1 MSGKLVVIGFGPGS
15 KDDMTLRA
23 VKALDEA
30 DIITGFTTYV
40 KILQEFFPDKPY
52 KSTGMTKE
60 VDRCRMAVEEAS
72 KGKNVALVS
81 SGDSGIY
88 GMAGIAYQVADE
100 MDADIE
106 IEIIPGITA
115 ASSAAAIL
123 GAPLTHDTA
132 LISLSNRL
140 TPWELIEKR
149 LDAAAASDM
158 VIALYNPKS
167 HGRPDLI
174 EKAFK
179 IMGKHKDSNTVVGV
193 VRNIGRKD
201 QDSWI
206 SSMKDFDFSK
216 IDMFCTVVIGNSKTY
231 ALDGKMIT
239 PRGYDVGGE

>member
-1 MSGKLVVIGFGPGS
+1 MPGKLTVVGFGPGS
-15 KDDMTLRA
+15 KGDMTLRA
-23 VKALDEA
+23 VEAIEKA
-30 DIITGFTTYV
+30 DIVTGFTTYV
-40 KILQEFFPDKPY
+40 KILQEFFPDKQY
-52 KSTGMTKE
+52 KSNGMTKE
-60 VDRCRMAVEEAS
+60 VDRCRMAVEDAM
-72 KGKNVALVS
+72 KGQDVVMVS

-88 GMAGIAYQVADE
+88 GMAAICYQVADE

-106 IEIIPGITA
+106 IDVVPGITA

-132 LISLSNRL
+132 LISLSDRL

-149 LDAAAASDM
+149 LDAAAMSDM
-158 VIALYNPKS
+158 VIALYNPRS
-167 HGRPDLI
+167 HGRPDLL

-179 IMGKHKDSNTVVGV
+179 IMGKHKDANTVVGV

-206 SSMKDFDFSK
+206 CSMKDFDFQK
-216 IDMFCTVVIGNSKTY
+216 VDMFCTVVIGNSKTY

-239 PRGYDVGGE
+239 PRGYNIEG

>member
-1 MSGKLVVIGFGPGS
+1 MPGKLTVVGFGPGS
-15 KDDMTLRA
+15 KGDMTLRA
-23 VKALDEA
+23 VEAIEKA

-40 KILQEFFPDKPY
+40 RILQEFFPDKKY
-52 KSTGMTKE
+52 KSNGMTKE
-60 VDRCRMAVEEAS
+60 VDRCRMAVEDAM
-72 KGKNVALVS
+72 KGQDVVMVS

-88 GMAGIAYQVADE
+88 GMAAICYQVADE

-106 IEIIPGITA
+106 MDVIPGITA

-132 LISLSNRL
+132 LISLSDRL
-140 TPWELIEKR
+140 TPWDLIEKR

-158 VIALYNPKS
+158 VVALYNPRS
-167 HGRPDLI
+167 HGRPDLL

-179 IMGKHKDSNTVVGV
+179 IMGKHKDPNTVVGV

-201 QDSWI
+201 QDSWVC
-206 SSMKDFDFSK
+206 SMKDFDFEK
-216 IDMFCTVVIGNSKTY
+216 VDMFCTVVIGNSKTY

-239 PRGYDVGGE
+239 PRGYEI

>member
-1 MSGKLVVIGFGPGS
+1 MPGKLKVVGFGPGG
-15 KDDMTLRA
+15 KGDMTLRA
-23 VKALDEA
+23 IEA
-30 DIITGFTTYV
+30 IENAEIVMGFTTYI
-40 KILQEFFPDKPY
+40 KILQEIFPDKQF

-60 VDRCRMAVEEAS
+60 VDRCKMAVQEAAT
-72 KGKNVALVS
+72 GKEVVMVS

-88 GMAGIAYQVADE
+88 GMAAITYQVADE
-100 MDADIE
+100 LDADID
-106 IEIIPGITA
+106 IEVIPGITA
-115 ASSAAAIL
+115 ASSAAAVL

-140 TPWELIEKR
+140 TPWDLIEKR

-158 VIALYNPKS
+158 VVALYNPKS

-179 IMGKHKDSNTVVGV
+179 IMGKYKDPNTVVGV

-206 SSMKDFDFSK
+206 CSMKDFDFEK
-216 IDMFCTVVIGNSKTY
+216 IDMFCTVIIGNSKTY

-239 PRGYDVGGE
+239 PRGYEIGGE

>member
-1 MSGKLVVIGFGPGS
+1 MVGKLTVVGFGPGS
-15 KDDMTLRA
+15 KGDMTLRA
-23 VKALDEA
+23 VEAIEKA
-30 DIITGFTTYV
+30 DIVTGFTTYV
-40 KILQEFFPDKPY
+40 KILQEFFPDKQY
-52 KSTGMTKE
+52 KSNGMTKE
-60 VDRCRMAVEEAS
+60 VDRCRMAVEDAM
-72 KGKNVALVS
+72 KGQNVVMVS

-88 GMAGIAYQVADE
+88 GMAAICYQVADE

-106 IEIIPGITA
+106 MDVIPGITA

-132 LISLSNRL
+132 LISLSDRL
-140 TPWELIEKR
+140 TPWDLIKRR

-158 VIALYNPKS
+158 VVALYNPRS
-167 HGRPDLI
+167 HGRPDLL
-174 EKAFK
+174 EEAFG
-179 IMGKHKDSNTVVGV
+179 IMGKHKSPDTIVGV

-239 PRGYDVGGE
+239 PRGYEIGGE

>member
-179 IMGKHKDSNTVVGV
+179 IMGKHKDPNTVVGV

>member
-140 TPWELIEKR
+140 TLWELIEKR

-179 IMGKHKDSNTVVGV
+179 IMGKHKDPNTVVGV

>member
-167 HGRPDLI
+167 HGRP
-174 EKAFK
+174 
-179 IMGKHKDSNTVVGV
+179 
-193 VRNIGRKD
+193 
-201 QDSWI
+201 I
-206 SSMKDFDFSK
+206 S
-216 IDMFCTVVIGNSKTY
+216 
-231 ALDGKMIT
+231 
-239 PRGYDVGGE
+239 

>member
-174 EKAFK
+174 EKAFR
-179 IMGKHKDSNTVVGV
+179 IMGRHKDPNTVVGV

>member
-81 SGDSGIY
+81 SWDSGIY
-88 GMAGIAYQVADE
+88 GMAAIAYQVADE

-106 IEIIPGITA
+106 IEIVPGITA

-158 VIALYNPKS
+158 VVALYNPKS

-179 IMGKHKDSNTVVGV
+179 IMGKHKDPNTVVGV

-206 SSMKDFDFSK
+206 TSMKDFDFSK

-239 PRGYDVGGE
+239 PRGYDIGSE

>member
-1 MSGKLVVIGFGPGS
+1 MTGKLTVVGFGPGS

-23 VKALDEA
+23 VRAIEEA
-30 DIITGFTTYV
+30 DVVTGFTTYIR
-40 KILQEFFPDKPY
+40 ILKEFFPDKEY
-52 KSTGMTKE
+52 KSTGMTRE

-72 KGKNVALVS
+72 KGKKVALVS

-100 MDADIE
+100 MDSDVE
-106 IEIIPGITA
+106 IEVVPGITA

-149 LDAAAASDM
+149 LDAAASSDM

-179 IMGKHKDSNTVVGV
+179 IMGKHKDPNTVVGV

-201 QDSWI
+201 QDRWI
-206 SSMKDFDFSK
+206 CSMEDFDFEK

-231 ALDGKMIT
+231 GLDGKMIT
-239 PRGYDVGGE
+239 PRGYDIGGE

>member
-60 VDRCRMAVEEAS
+60 VDRCRMAVEEAM
-72 KGKNVALVS
+72 KGQDVVMVS

-88 GMAGIAYQVADE
+88 GMAAISYQVADE
-100 MDADIE
+100 MSADIE
-106 IEIIPGITA
+106 IDVVPGITA
-115 ASSAAAIL
+115 ASSAASIL

-149 LDAAAASDM
+149 LDAAASSDM
-158 VIALYNPKS
+158 VIALYNPRS
-167 HGRPDLI
+167 NGRPDLL
-174 EKAFK
+174 EKAFA
-179 IMGKHKDSNTVVGV
+179 IMGRYKDPNTVVGV

-206 SSMKDFDFSK
+206 CSMKDFDFEK
-216 IDMFCTVVIGNSKTY
+216 VDMFCTVVIGNSKTY

-239 PRGYDVGGE
+239 PRGYEI

>member
-1 MSGKLVVIGFGPGS
+1 
-15 KDDMTLRA
+15 
-23 VKALDEA
+23 
-30 DIITGFTTYV
+30 
-40 KILQEFFPDKPY
+40 
-52 KSTGMTKE
+52 
-60 VDRCRMAVEEAS
+60 
-72 KGKNVALVS
+72 
-81 SGDSGIY
+81 
-88 GMAGIAYQVADE
+88 MAGIAYQVADE
-100 MDADIE
+100 MDAEIDIE
-106 IEIIPGITA
+106 VIPGITA

-149 LDAAAASDM
+149 LDAAASSDM

-174 EKAFK
+174 EKAFE
-179 IMGKHKDSNTVVGV
+179 IMSRHKNPDTVVGV

-216 IDMFCTVVIGNSKTY
+216 IDMFCTVIIGNSKTY

-239 PRGYDVGGE
+239 PRGYEIGGE

>member
-23 VKALDEA
+23 VKAIEDA
-30 DIITGFTTYV
+30 DIITGFTTYI
-40 KILQEFFPDKPY
+40 KLLQEFFPDKEY

-88 GMAGIAYQVADE
+88 GMAAIAYQVADE
-100 MDADIE
+100 MDAEIDIE
-106 IEIIPGITA
+106 VIPGITA

-149 LDAAAASDM
+149 LDAAAESDM

-179 IMGKHKDSNTVVGV
+179 IMGKHKDPNTVVGV

-206 SSMKDFDFSK
+206 SSMKDFDFSR

-239 PRGYDVGGE
+239 PRGYEIGGE

>member
-1 MSGKLVVIGFGPGS
+1 MAGKLTVVGFGPGS
-15 KDDMTLRA
+15 KGDMTLRA
-23 VKALDEA
+23 IEAIENA
-30 DIITGFTTYV
+30 DIVTGFTTYI
-40 KILQEFFPDKPY
+40 KILQEFFPDKEF

-60 VDRCRMAVEEAS
+60 VDRCRMAVQEAV
-72 KGKNVALVS
+72 KGSDVVMVS

-88 GMAGIAYQVADE
+88 GMAAIVYQVADE

-106 IEIIPGITA
+106 IDVVPGITA

-132 LISLSNRL
+132 LISLSDRL
-140 TPWELIEKR
+140 TPWDLIEKR
-149 LDAAAASDM
+149 LDAAASSDM
-158 VIALYNPKS
+158 VIALYNPRS
-167 HGRPDLI
+167 HGRPDLL
-174 EKAFK
+174 EKAFA
-179 IMGKHKDSNTVVGV
+179 IMGKHKDPNTVVGV

-206 SSMKDFDFSK
+206 CSMKDFDFEK

-239 PRGYDVGGE
+239 PRGYDI

>member
-1 MSGKLVVIGFGPGS
+1 MPGKLTVVGFGPGS
-15 KDDMTLRA
+15 KGDMTLRA
-23 VKALDEA
+23 VEAIEKA

-40 KILQEFFPDKPY
+40 KILQEFFPDKQY
-52 KSTGMTKE
+52 KSNGMTKE
-60 VDRCRMAVEEAS
+60 VDRCRMAVEDAM
-72 KGKNVALVS
+72 KGQDVVMVS

-88 GMAGIAYQVADE
+88 GMAAICYQVADE

-106 IEIIPGITA
+106 MDVIPGITA

-132 LISLSNRL
+132 LISLSDRL
-140 TPWELIEKR
+140 TPWGLIEKR

-158 VIALYNPKS
+158 VIALYNPRS
-167 HGRPDLI
+167 HGRPDLL

-179 IMGKHKDSNTVVGV
+179 IIGKHKDPNTVVGV

-201 QDSWI
+201 QDSWVC
-206 SSMKDFDFSK
+206 SMKDFDFEK
-216 IDMFCTVVIGNSKTY
+216 VDMFCTVVIGNSKTY

-239 PRGYDVGGE
+239 PRGYEI

>member
-88 GMAGIAYQVADE
+88 GMAAIAYQVADE

-106 IEIIPGITA
+106 IEIVPGITA

-158 VIALYNPKS
+158 VVALYNPKS

-179 IMGKHKDSNTVVGV
+179 IMGKHKDPNTVVGV

-201 QDSWI
+201 QNSWI
-206 SSMKDFDFSK
+206 TSMKDFDFSK

-239 PRGYDVGGE
+239 PRGYDIGGE